1 MNQEKVLLFS
11 MSFAKEKKINDIC
24 RSLGMDAKRVSS
36 CLFGQKLGFLA
47 GITGFK
53 RENAAYLGGEFPEE
67 MLVFSGVTSE
77 KMDEFLAA
85 YKEMKLEPIDRKAM
99 VTPHNIFWTPEQLYQ
114 ELEKE
119 HQSFRKIQ

>member
-1 MNQEKVLLFS
+1 MEKGKILLFHVAS
-11 MSFAKEKKINDIC
+11 SKEKKIKSIC
-24 RSLGMDAKRVSS
+24 RRLGIGLVTIPSRSY
-36 CLFGQKLGFLA
+36 GQKLGFLA

-53 RENAAYLGGEFPEE
+53 RENAVYQGGDFPEE
-67 MLVFSGVTSE
+67 MLLFSGVTSE

-85 YKEMKLEPIDRKAM
+85 YKEMKLEPIDRKAV

-119 HQSFRKIQ
+119 HQSFQKIQ